1 MKCSDQCGSGKP
13 SRRARFR
20 RDRVTI
26 KKQNTTTD
34 KAGQPIASPLTI
46 ANGSGIRCSIV
57 DVRGSEYQRREQIEA
72 GVEYVVE
79 MRYRNDIEPTYELLV
94 TAGKH
99 LNKTMDVVAVIYEP
113 SVGKPRETH
122 LFCKY
127 KAS

>member
-1 MKCSDQCGSGKP
+1 MTCGGKCDKP

-20 RDRVTI
+20 RDRVTV

-34 KAGQPIASPLTI
+34 KAGQPIASPLAI
-46 ANGSGIRCSIV
+46 ANGTGIRCAIV
-57 DVRGSEYQRREQIEA
+57 DVRGSEYRRREQVEA

-79 MRYRNDIEPTYELLV
+79 MRYRNDIEPTHELEV

-99 LNKTMDVVAVIYEP
+99 LGKTLDVVAVIYEP
-113 SVGKPRETH
+113 PVGKPRETH

-127 KAS
+127 KAT